1 MDNSLSTREAC
12 GLALLNM
19 GATEKDIVVLD
30 ADLSGSTNTKKFAE
44 KFPNRFFNV
53 GCAEQNLIGTA
64 AGLAIGGKTAFAG
77 TFAMFLMRGW
87 EQIRNTVAHDNLNV
101 KLLAS
106 HSGLTNSKD
115 GGSHQCLEDIALMSC
130 LPNMTIL
137 NPVDAIEAEKI
148 VINEVNRKGPSYIR
162 MNRLTTPAINNDDYE
177 FEFGKAIEIR
187 EGDDLTIVATGTMV
201 SEAVKASVMLKKENI
216 NARVLNVHT
225 IKPLD
230 KNSILRSAKE
240 TGHII
245 TIEEHN
251 VYGGL
256 GSAVAG
262 LIVEN
267 YPVPMKVMG
276 VNDQFGESGDYN
288 YLTSKFGL
296 NDGEIIKNAKK
307 LIGDNK

>member
-1 MDNSLSTREAC
+1 
-12 GLALLNM
+12 
-19 GATEKDIVVLD
+19 
-30 ADLSGSTNTKKFAE
+30 
-44 KFPNRFFNV
+44 
-53 GCAEQNLIGTA
+53 LIGTA
-64 AGLAIGGKTAFAG
+64 GRIGNWRKDRLAG

-101 KLLAS
+101 KLLGS

-130 LPNMTIL
+130 LPNMSIL

-148 VINEVNRKGPSYIR
+148 VINEVYRKGPSYIR
-162 MNRLTTPAINNDDYE
+162 MNRLTPRRSIRKTMSL
-177 FEFGKAIEIR
+177 EFGKAVEIR
-187 EGDDLTIVATGTMV
+187 EGEDLTIIATGTMV
-201 SEAVKASVMLKKENI
+201 SEAVKAAEMLKKENI

-225 IKPLD
+225 IKPID
-230 KNSILRSAKE
+230 KSSILKSAKE

-251 VYGGL
+251 IYGGL

-267 YPVPMKVMG
+267 YPVPMKIMG
-276 VNDQFGESGDYN
+276 VNDEFGESGDYN
-288 YLTSKFGL
+288 YLINKFGL
-296 NDGEIIKNAKK
+296 NDVEIVKK
-307 LIGDNK
+307 CKETYW

>member
-1 MDNSLSTREAC
+1 MRA
-12 GLALLNM
+12 GP
-19 GATEKDIVVLD
+19 
-30 ADLSGSTNTKKFAE
+30 AE
-44 KFPNRFFNV
+44 YGPQRKRYPNRFFNV

-148 VINEVNRKGPSYIR
+148 VINEVYRKGPSYIR
-162 MNRLTTPAINNDDYE
+162 MNRLTTPAINNEDYD
-177 FEFGKAIEIR
+177 FKFGKAVKIR
-187 EGDDLTIVATGTMV
+187 EGEDLTIVATGTMV
-201 SEAVKASVMLKKENI
+201 SEAVKASEMLKKENI
-216 NARVLNVHT
+216 NARVLNIHT

-230 KNSILRSAKE
+230 KNSILKSAKE

-251 VYGGL
+251 IYGGL
-256 GSAVAG
+256 GSTVAG
-262 LIVEN
+262 LIIEN
-267 YPVPMKVMG
+267 YPVPMKIMG

-288 YLTSKFGL
+288 YLINKFGL
-296 NDGEIIKNAKK
+296 NDVQIIKNAKK
-307 LIGDNK
+307 LIGDRK